1 MKWTKRFET
10 RYFMDGS
17 IVAPENRL
25 VPNDNMLVVC
35 CMRTMG
41 DIAPVIIYG
50 ENFQSNLEM

>member
-17 IVAPENRL
+17 IVALESRS

-41 DIAPVIIYG
+41 DIAPVMIYG
-50 ENFQSNLEM
+50 ENFQSN

>member
-17 IVAPENRL
+17 IVAPESRL

-35 CMRTMG
+35 CMRAMG
-41 DIAPVIIYG
+41 DIALVMIYG
-50 ENFQSNLEM
+50 ENFQSN